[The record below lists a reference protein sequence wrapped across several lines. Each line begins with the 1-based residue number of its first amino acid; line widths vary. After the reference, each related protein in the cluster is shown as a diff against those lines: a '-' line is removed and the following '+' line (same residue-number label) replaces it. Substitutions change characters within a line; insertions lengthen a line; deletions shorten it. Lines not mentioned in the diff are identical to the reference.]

1 MILDARYEFGD
12 KLPVHWKFP
21 VRVDLSEA
29 QAALAQFLEKTPFT
43 ETNQINLTSRYQ
55 ENQDPYQ
62 ETGSI
67 YSREENKSV
76 TKESEYK
83 YFIKKFEGTYFHK
96 LFSEVAEKSVLPIGR
111 VRFLK
116 LKAKACYSVHRDNSI
131 RYHIALHTNPEC
143 YLVFK
148 NQGLIHIP
156 ADGQCYATN
165 TLLEHSA
172 MNGSLEER
180 IHLVFSTA
188 WTPDAPSLL
197 AQQLNAMNIPIQY

>member
-1 MILDARYEFGD
+1 MNLDARYDFAD
-12 KLPVHWKFP
+12 KLPSYWKFP
-21 VRVDLSEA
+21 VKMDLAEAMSE
-29 QAALAQFLEKTPFT
+29 LEVFLKKTPFT
-43 ETNQINLTSRYQ
+43 ESNQINLTSRHR

-67 YSREENKSV
+67 YSRQENKSV

-96 LFSEVAEKSVLPIGR
+96 LYLEVAEKSVLPIGR
-111 VRFLK
+111 MRLLK
-116 LKAKACYSVHRDNSI
+116 LKPKACYSVHRDNSI
-131 RYHIALHTNPEC
+131 RYHFALKTNPEC

-148 NQGLIHIP
+148 NQGLVHIP

-172 MNGSLEER
+172 MNGSDEER
-180 IHLVFSTA
+180 VHLVFSTA
-188 WTPDAPSLL
+188 WTADASRLL
-197 AQQLNAMNIPIQY
+197 AQQLNTMNIPIEY